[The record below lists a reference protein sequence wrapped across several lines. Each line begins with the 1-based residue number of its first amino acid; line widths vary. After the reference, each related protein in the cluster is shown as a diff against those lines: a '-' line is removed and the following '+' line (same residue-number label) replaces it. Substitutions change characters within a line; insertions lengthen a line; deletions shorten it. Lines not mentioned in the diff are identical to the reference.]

1 MSSTTPPE
9 GPEPGRASDPA
20 DLRGALADYIHALH
34 QSWWEAVRT
43 AGVDPATLP
52 LGTGPFTV
60 AVVAAKELHL
70 VATRGTLPPRAA
82 HEQPIEGRLGELAW
96 EVRFLDA
103 TVVPALAG
111 PVPADG
117 GEKVTDLLGIDAT
130 LYHLRV
136 SVAGALS
143 PHQAMHAGTGL
154 AHAHL
159 PTAGGGTA

>member
-9 GPEPGRASDPA
+9 GPEPGREPGPA
-20 DLRGALADYIHALH
+20 DLRGALADYVHALH
-34 QSWWEAVRT
+34 QSWWEAVRG
-43 AGVDPATLP
+43 AGVDPSSLP
-52 LGTGPFTV
+52 LGTGAFTV
-60 AVVAAKELHL
+60 AVVAAQELHL
-70 VATRGTLPPRAA
+70 VATRDPLPARAA

-117 GEKVTDLLGIDAT
+117 GDVTDLLGIDTT

-136 SVAGALS
+136 SVDGALS

-159 PTAGGGTA
+159 PSRGGGPG